1 MNIKQIKEEM
11 VGSVIPRLEA
21 KLNKIYERKT
31 GEGQYGPWSLQSG
44 IIIDSSGESMKILFK
59 QLPSQDKL
67 VGKSLIFK
75 SIEGKRGLCGVECK
89 QGKEFKGKSEVELH
103 VSSAA
108 LIVSKEEEPNVSL
121 VEPSVRMPTTNAEV
135 VHNERTTALDASL
148 EKEHRKTAIGLA
160 KNRMTQLAGL
170 YDLCWKTAEG
180 MDCYNKFVA
189 FGGSLDLENI
199 KDISTT
205 LFIQAVRE
213 GLADKMPVRTTSK
226 FYNEDAIQ
234 PASAT
239 HRGEPA
245 SFDGD
250 SGSNDSESD
259 IPF

>member
-1 MNIKQIKEEM
+1 MNIKQIKEDM
-11 VGSVIPRLEA
+11 VGTVIPRLEA
-21 KLNKIYERKT
+21 KVTKVYERKT

-44 IIIDSSGESMKILFK
+44 TIEDSSGSMKILFK

-89 QGKEFKGKSEVELH
+89 QGKEYKNKSEIELH

-121 VEPSVRMPTTNAEV
+121 VEPSVRMPMTATEAV
-135 VHNERTTALDASL
+135 QNERIMALDASL
-148 EKEHRKTAIGLA
+148 EKDNRKLGIGIA
-160 KNRMTQLAGL
+160 KSRMTQLAGL
-170 YDLCWKTAEG
+170 YDLCYKTVKA
-180 MDCYNKFVA
+180 MDLYPDVNHKGELKVI
-189 FGGSLDLENI
+189 GSI
-199 KDISTT
+199 ASC
-205 LFIQAVRE
+205 LFIQGVRE

-239 HRGEPA
+239 HRGEPE

-250 SGSNDSESD
+250 SGSNEE
-259 IPF
+259 PF